1 MKKRILVFPCGSEVA
16 LEIHR
21 SLKYSIHF
29 ELIGAS
35 SVDDHGRFVF
45 KDYINGLPFADD
57 PHFLERLR
65 YLVKEQSIDAIYPA
79 MDSVIA
85 LLAGQEDFLGCRVIG
100 ASESVAQVC
109 ASKIK
114 TYRQL
119 EGVVPVPRFYGQV
132 SEISEYPVFVKP
144 DQGYGSRNVALIQ
157 DELSVREF
165 VSDRGGES
173 SFVYVEPLP
182 GDEYTV
188 DCFSDKN
195 GTLHFSGARQRKR
208 ISNGISVNTVRA
220 EAHNKAFKEYA
231 SRINER
237 IRPRGAWFFQMK
249 EDESGQPKLLEVAAR
264 LGGSSAY
271 FRAMGV
277 NFAMLSVFD
286 AFETPVSVNVNSYD
300 VELDRALGSR
310 YRLSIN
316 YETIYVDFDDCLL
329 LGDVVNREL
338 VALLFQAL
346 NSGKKI
352 VLVTRHERDINETL
366 KKFRINQLF
375 DEVIHIKDGTP
386 KSRFIQVKNA
396 IFIDDSFAER
406 REVSEKH
413 GIPVFSPDMIEMLLD

>member
-45 KDYINGLPFADD
+45 KNYINGLPFANED
-57 PHFLERLR
+57 HFLERLR
-65 YLVKEQSIDAIYPA
+65 HLVQKHSIDAIYPA

-85 LLAGQEDFLGCRVIG
+85 LLAGQEDYLGCRVIG
-100 ASESVAQVC
+100 PSESVAQLC

-114 TYRQL
+114 TYRRL
-119 EGVVPVPRFYGQV
+119 EGIVPVPEFYDQ
-132 SEISEYPVFVKP
+132 ISAIKKYPVFVKP
-144 DQGYGSRNVALIQ
+144 DQGYGSRNVSLIQ
-157 DELSVREF
+157 DEPSVREF
-165 VSDRGGES
+165 VSQRGGEP
-173 SFVYVEPLP
+173 SFVYVDPLP
-182 GDEYTV
+182 GDEYTI

-208 ISNGISVNTVRA
+208 ISNGISVNTQRA
-220 EAHNKAFKEYA
+220 EPHNKAFKEYA
-231 SRINER
+231 EKINES

-271 FRAMGV
+271 FRATGV

-286 AFETPVSVNVNSYD
+286 AFEVPVSVNINNYD

-310 YRLSIN
+310 YRLSIT
-316 YETIYVDFDDCLL
+316 YETVYVDFDDCLL
-329 LGDVVNREL
+329 LGDVVNSEL
-338 VALLFQAL
+338 VAFLYQAL
-346 NSGKKI
+346 NSGKKT
-352 VLVTRHERDINETL
+352 VLITRHERNINDTL
-366 KKFRINQLF
+366 EEFRLKQLF
-375 DEVIHIKDGTP
+375 DEVVHIKDRTP
-386 KSRFIQVKNA
+386 KSEFIQDMNA

-406 REVSEKH
+406 REVSDKH